1 MIRLRNIAL
10 ARKDPTKILPF
21 MVEMVYRQHHT
32 KFNIS
37 QSALFIIEHKGGKTV
52 WLNIGIHKH
61 IPYIQCSFD
70 ILSCNSLCINVR
82 SSRSKQ
88 DQDHGTV

>member
-1 MIRLRNIAL
+1 MAHFILRLAIMIKSTFLWKKLGKITL
-10 ARKDPTKILPF
+10 ARTD
-21 MVEMVYRQHHT
+21 

-37 QSALFIIEHKGGKTV
+37 QSAWVIIEHKGGKTV